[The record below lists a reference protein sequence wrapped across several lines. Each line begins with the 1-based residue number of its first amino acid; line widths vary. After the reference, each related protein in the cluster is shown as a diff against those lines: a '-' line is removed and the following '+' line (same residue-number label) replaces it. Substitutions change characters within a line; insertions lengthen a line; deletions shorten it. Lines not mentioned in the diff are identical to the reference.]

1 MFGCPTLEGIRWKE
15 RYYLE
20 GALLLG
26 CVRSLALLLPPLL
39 LAAIVARAQDSP
51 RLRAAADGRT
61 NLEGRTISRIDFDPP
76 MQPLPPDELERLLP
90 LRAGSPLKMDDVR
103 AALQKLY
110 ETGRYSDVSVDA
122 EPDGDRVA
130 LRISTELN
138 YFVGGV
144 TLEGA
149 ADPPNKAQLLT
160 AAKLDLGAPFSGTD
174 VGQAIENMQGR
185 LRANGLFQAKIQ
197 YQLDRNPSTEE
208 VGIDFDLNAGDRAR
222 FDGVKLTGT
231 FNRTPEDIIKS
242 TGWRRGFAFIS
253 WPGWRQATDSRVQG
267 GLARVRQSFQRED
280 RLQVR
285 VTLERLEY
293 HDKTNTVTPTLM
305 IDNGPVIEVHI
316 TGASVSRGRLRQLI
330 PIYEERTVDRSL
342 LVEGAR
348 NLVDYFQSQ
357 GYFDAAADFTEE
369 SEAAGVQVID
379 YTIARNA
386 RHKLVHIEL
395 DGNSFFTG
403 ETIRER
409 LTTRTAGFLHL
420 RYGRYSQKLRD
431 RDRDS
436 IADLYRTNGFRD
448 VMVIAT
454 AIDDYQGRHDQIG
467 LRFDIQEGPQWFVS
481 KLEMEGVSDSDAA
494 YLRTIVQST
503 EGQAYSEANIAADR
517 DTILGF
523 YFNNGYP
530 DAAFDW
536 TETPGPGPSRMQL
549 HYVIRPG
556 KRQFVRDVLVRGLDT
571 TQPSLV
577 QNRIHLRAADA
588 ISQSQIADSQ
598 QKLYDLGI
606 FSKVQTA
613 LQNPDGMEER
623 KYVLFQLDE
632 ANKYSFNVGVGAE
645 LARIGGGVTTFD
657 APAGQTGFSPRVTL
671 GISRLNLL
679 GLAHTLSL
687 QTLASTLEQRA
698 VASYLA
704 PQFTGHENLTFTVS
718 ALFDNS
724 RDVRT
729 FAAQRWE
736 GSLQLGQRL
745 SRANSLQYRLSYRRA
760 SVKDLKI
767 SPQLIPL
774 FSQPDRVTQFS
785 MSFIQDRRD
794 DPIDTHHGIYNT
806 VDAGVS
812 LPVLGTSTDFT
823 RLLLRNS
830 SYHRVSRTVV
840 LARTVQ
846 FGYIQ
851 RLAGLSQIPL
861 AERFFAGGAS
871 SQRAFPDNQAGPR
884 DPETGFPLGGTA
896 LLFHS
901 TELRFPLLGDNV
913 GGVLFHDMGNV
924 YTDIRNMSFRFR
936 QRDIRDFDYMVHAVG
951 FGIRYRTPVGPLR
964 VDFSV
969 SPNSPR
975 FKGFQGTLE
984 QLLACDPRLLPEQ
997 LPPACRGVPQRI
1009 SQFQFHFSLG
1019 QTF

>member
-1 MFGCPTLEGIRWKE
+1 
-15 RYYLE
+15 
-20 GALLLG
+20 LG
-26 CVRSLALLLPPLL
+26 SVRSLALLFPLLL
-39 LAAIVARAQDSP
+39 LAATVVRAQDSP
-51 RLRAAADGRT
+51 RPPAGADGRT
-61 NLEGRTISRIDFDPP
+61 NLEGRVIRRIVFDPP
-76 MQPLPPDELERLLP
+76 AQPLPPDELERLLP
-90 LRAGSPLKMDDVR
+90 FHGGSPLKMDDVR
-103 AALQKLY
+103 SALQMLY
-110 ETGRYSDVSVDA
+110 KTGRYFDVSIDA
-122 EPDGDRVA
+122 EPAGDAVD

-138 YFVGGV
+138 YFVGYV
-144 TLEGA
+144 TLDGA

-185 LRANGLFQAKIQ
+185 LRANGLYQARIQ
-197 YQLDRNPSTEE
+197 YELDRNPSTEE
-208 VGIDFDLNAGDRAR
+208 MGISFDLDAGNRAR

-231 FNRTPEDIIKS
+231 FNREPDDIIKS

-253 WPGWRQATDSRVQG
+253 WPGWRQATDNRVQS
-267 GLARVRQSFQRED
+267 GLARVRQSLQRQN

-285 VTLERLEY
+285 VTLDRLEY
-293 HDKTNTVTPTLM
+293 HDKTNTVTPTLL
-305 IDNGPVIEVHI
+305 IDGGPIIEVRT

-342 LVEGAR
+342 LLEGAR
-348 NLVDYFQSQ
+348 NLVDYFQSE
-357 GYFDAAADFTEE
+357 GYFEAMADFTEE
-369 SEAAGVQVID
+369 AETADVQVID

-386 RHKLVHIEL
+386 RHKLVKIDL
-395 DGNSFFTG
+395 AGNRYFTA

-448 VMVIAT
+448 VMVTAT
-454 AIDDYQGRHDQIG
+454 AIDDYQGGHDQIG
-467 LRFDIQEGPQWFVS
+467 LRFVIQEGPQWFVS
-481 KLEMEGVSDSDAA
+481 KLELEGVSESDAA

-503 EGQAYSEANIAADR
+503 QGQAYSEANIAADR
-517 DTILGF
+517 DAILTF

-530 DAAFDW
+530 DATFDW
-536 TETPGPGPSRMQL
+536 TETPGSAPARMEL

-556 KRQFVRDVLVRGLDT
+556 ERRLVRDVLVRGLDT

-577 QNRIHLRAADA
+577 QNRIQLHAADA

-657 APAGQTGFSPRVTL
+657 APAGQTGFSPRITL

-698 VASYLA
+698 VTSYQA
-704 PQFTGHENLTFTVS
+704 PQFTGNANLTATVS

-724 RDVRT
+724 HDVRT

-736 GSLQLGQRL
+736 GSMQLSQRL
-745 SRANSLQYRLSYRRA
+745 SRANSLQYRLSYRRV

-774 FSQPDRVTQFS
+774 LSQPDRVTQFS

-794 DPIDTHHGIYNT
+794 DPVDTHHGIYNT
-806 VDAGVS
+806 IDAGVS
-812 LPVLGTSTDFT
+812 IPVLGTAVDFT

-830 SYHRVSRTVV
+830 TYHRLSRDIV

-846 FGYIQ
+846 FGVIQ
-851 RLAGLSQIPL
+851 RLAGVPDIPL

-884 DPETGFPLGGTA
+884 DLETGFPLGGTA

-924 YTDIRNMSFRFR
+924 YSDIRSMSFRFR
-936 QRDIRDFDYMVHAVG
+936 QRNIQDFDYMVHAVG
-951 FGIRYRTPVGPLR
+951 FGIRYRTPVGPIR

-975 FKGFQGTLE
+975 FHGFQGTLD
-984 QLLACDPRLLPEQ
+984 QLLANQGTLTD
-997 LPPACRGVPQRI
+997 QRI
-1009 SQFQFHFSLG
+1009 NQFQFHFSLG

>member
-1 MFGCPTLEGIRWKE
+1 
-15 RYYLE
+15 
-20 GALLLG
+20 
-26 CVRSLALLLPPLL
+26 VRSLALLLPPLL
-39 LAAIVARAQDSP
+39 LAATVVRAQDSP
-51 RLRAAADGRT
+51 RPRAVADGRT
-61 NLEGRTISRIDFDPP
+61 DLEGRTISRIEFAPP
-76 MQPLPPDELERLLP
+76 NQPLPTDELERLLP
-90 LRAGSPLKMDDVR
+90 LHAGSPLKMDEVR

-110 ETGRYSDVSVDA
+110 ETGRFSDVSVDA
-122 EPDGDRVA
+122 EPAGEAVA

-138 YFVGGV
+138 YFVGSV

-160 AAKLDLGAPFSGTD
+160 AAKLDLGAPFSGPD
-174 VGQAIENMQGR
+174 VGQAIENMQDR
-185 LRANGLFQAKIQ
+185 LRANGLYQAKIQ

-208 VGIDFDLNAGDRAR
+208 AGIRFDLDAGDRAR
-222 FDGVKLTGT
+222 FDRVKLTGT
-231 FNRTPEDIIKS
+231 FLRAPEDVIKS

-253 WPGWRQATDSRVQG
+253 WPGWRPATDNRVQS

-285 VTLERLEY
+285 VTLDRLEY
-293 HDKTNTVTPTLM
+293 HDKTNTVTPTLS
-305 IDNGPVIEVHI
+305 IDNGPIIEVRT

-330 PIYEERTVDRSL
+330 PIYAERTVDRSL
-342 LVEGAR
+342 LAEGAR

-369 SEAAGVQVID
+369 AGTAGVQVID

-395 DGNSFFTG
+395 AGNRFFSN

-409 LTTRTAGFLHL
+409 LTTREAGWLYL

-436 IADLYRTNGFRD
+436 IADLYRSNGFRD
-448 VMVIAT
+448 VMVT
-454 AIDDYQGRHDQIG
+454 ASAVDNYRGRQDHLG
-467 LRFDIQEGPQWFVS
+467 LRFDILEGPQWLVS
-481 KLEMEGVSDSDAA
+481 KLEMEGVSESDAA
-494 YLRTIVQST
+494 YLRTIVQSA

-536 TETPGPGPSRMQL
+536 TETPGQAPYRMEL
-549 HYVIRPG
+549 HYAIRPG
-556 KRQFVRDVLVRGLDT
+556 KRQLVRDVLVRGLDN

-577 QNRIHLRAADA
+577 QNRIQLRAGDT

-598 QKLYDLGI
+598 QKLYDLSI

-613 LQNPDGMEER
+613 LQNPDGVEES

-632 ANKYSFNVGVGAE
+632 ADQYSFNVGVGAE

-657 APAGQTGFSPRVTL
+657 APAGRTGFSPRITL
-671 GISRLNLL
+671 GISRLNVL
-679 GLAHTLSL
+679 GLAHTISL

-698 VASYLA
+698 LASYVA
-704 PQFTGHENLTFTVS
+704 PQFTGNENLTLTVS

-729 FAAQRWE
+729 FAAQREE
-736 GSLQLGQRL
+736 GSVQLGQRL
-745 SRANSLQYRLSYRRA
+745 SRANSLQYRLSFRRA
-760 SVKDLKI
+760 TVKDLKI
-767 SPQLIPL
+767 SPFLIPL
-774 FSQPDRVTQFS
+774 LSQPVQVGQFS
-785 MSFIQDRRD
+785 MSFVQDRRD
-794 DPIDTHHGIYNT
+794 DPVDSHHGIYNT
-806 VDAGVS
+806 IDAGIS
-812 LPVLGTSTDFT
+812 LPVFGTRTDFT
-823 RLLLRNS
+823 RLLMRNS
-830 SYHRVSRTVV
+830 TYHRLSREVV
-840 LARTVQ
+840 LARSLQ
-846 FGYIQ
+846 FGFIQ
-851 RLAGLSQIPL
+851 RLAGIPQIPL

-884 DPETGFPLGGTA
+884 DLETGFPLGGSA

-924 YTDIRNMSFRFR
+924 YPDIKDISFRFR
-936 QRDIRDFDYMVHAVG
+936 QQNIQDFDYMVQAVG

-964 VDFSV
+964 VDLSF

-975 FKGFQGTLE
+975 FHGFQGTLD
-984 QLLACDPRLLPEQ
+984 QLLANQGTLTD
-997 LPPACRGVPQRI
+997 QRI
-1009 SQFQFHFSLG
+1009 NQFQFHFSLG

>member
-1 MFGCPTLEGIRWKE
+1 MGG
-15 RYYLE
+15 
-20 GALLLG
+20 
-26 CVRSLALLLPPLL
+26 VRSLALLLPPLL
-39 LAAIVARAQDSP
+39 LAVTVARAQDSP
-51 RLRAAADGRT
+51 RPRAAADGRT
-61 NLEGRTISRIDFDPP
+61 NTQGRTNTEDRTNLEGRVISRIDFDPP
-76 MQPLPPDELERLLP
+76 NQPLPTDELERLLP

-103 AALQKLY
+103 ATLQKLY

-122 EPDGDRVA
+122 EPAGDGVA
-130 LRISTELN
+130 VRISTELN

-185 LRANGLFQAKIQ
+185 LRANGLYHARIQ

-208 VGIDFDLNAGDRAR
+208 VGIDFDLDSGDRAR

-231 FNRTPEDIIKS
+231 FNREPEDVIRS
-242 TGWRRGFAFIS
+242 AGWRRGFAFIS
-253 WPGWRQATDSRVQG
+253 WPGWRQATENRVQS

-285 VTLERLEY
+285 VTLDRLEY
-293 HDKTNTVTPTLM
+293 HDQTNAVTPTLL
-305 IDNGPVIEVHI
+305 IDSGPIIQVRTV
-316 TGASVSRGRLRQLI
+316 GAPVSRGRLRQLI

-342 LVEGAR
+342 LLEGAR

-357 GYFDAAADFTEE
+357 GYFEAAADFTEE
-369 SEAAGVQVID
+369 SETAGVQVID

-395 DGNSFFTG
+395 AGNRFFTA
-403 ETIRER
+403 ETVRER
-409 LTTRTAGFLHL
+409 LATRTAGFLHL

-448 VMVIAT
+448 VMVTAT
-454 AIDDYQGRHDQIG
+454 AVDDYQGRRDQIA

-481 KLEMEGVSDSDAA
+481 KLEMEGVSESDAA
-494 YLRTIVQST
+494 YLRTVVQST
-503 EGQAYSEANIAADR
+503 EGQVYSEANIAADR

-530 DAAFDW
+530 NATFDW
-536 TETPGPGPSRMQL
+536 TETPGPAPARMQL
-549 HYVIRPG
+549 HYAIRPG
-556 KRQFVRDVLVRGLDT
+556 NRQFVRDVLVRGLDT

-577 QNRIHLRAADA
+577 QNRIKLRAADA

-613 LQNPDGMEER
+613 LQNPDGIEER

-657 APAGQTGFSPRVTL
+657 APAGRTGFSPRVTL

-687 QTLASTLEQRA
+687 QTLTSTLEQRA
-698 VASYLA
+698 VTTYLA
-704 PQFTGHENLTFTVS
+704 PQFTGNENLTATVS

-736 GSLQLGQRL
+736 GSMQLGQRL

-774 FSQPDRVTQFS
+774 LSQPVRVTQFS

-794 DPIDTHHGIYNT
+794 DPVDTHRGIYNT
-806 VDAGVS
+806 IDAGVS
-812 LPVLGTSTDFT
+812 LPVLGTATDFT
-823 RLLLRNS
+823 RLLVRNS
-830 SYHRVSRTVV
+830 TYHRLSRDVV

-846 FGYIQ
+846 FGFIQ
-851 RLAGLSQIPL
+851 RLAGVREIPL

-884 DPETGFPLGGTA
+884 DLETGFPLGGTA

-924 YTDIRNMSFRFR
+924 YSNIKSMSFRFR
-936 QRDIRDFDYMVHAVG
+936 QRNIQDFDYMVHAVG
-951 FGIRYRTPVGPLR
+951 FGIRYRTPVGPIR
-964 VDFSV
+964 VDFSF

-975 FKGFQGTLE
+975 FHGFQGTLD
-984 QLLACDPRLLPEQ
+984 QLLANQGTLTD
-997 LPPACRGVPQRI
+997 QRI
-1009 SQFQFHFSLG
+1009 NQFQFHFSLG

>member
-1 MFGCPTLEGIRWKE
+1 VVSRFE
-15 RYYLE
+15 RKLAE

-26 CVRSLALLLPPLL
+26 GVRSLALLLPPLL
-39 LAAIVARAQDSP
+39 LAVTVARAQDSP
-51 RLRAAADGRT
+51 RPRAAADGRT
-61 NLEGRTISRIDFDPP
+61 NTQGRTNTEDRTNLEGRIISRIDFDPP
-76 MQPLPPDELERLLP
+76 NQPLPTDELERLLP

-103 AALQKLY
+103 ATLQKLY

-122 EPDGDRVA
+122 EPAGDGVA
-130 LRISTELN
+130 VRISTELN

-185 LRANGLFQAKIQ
+185 LRANGLYHARIQ

-208 VGIDFDLNAGDRAR
+208 VGIDFDLDSGDRAR

-231 FNRTPEDIIKS
+231 FNREPEDVIRS
-242 TGWRRGFAFIS
+242 AGWRRGFAFIS
-253 WPGWRQATDSRVQG
+253 WPGWRQATENRVQS

-285 VTLERLEY
+285 VTLDRLEY
-293 HDKTNTVTPTLM
+293 HDQTNAVTPTLL
-305 IDNGPVIEVHI
+305 IDSGPIIQVRTV
-316 TGASVSRGRLRQLI
+316 GAPVSRGRLRQLI

-342 LVEGAR
+342 LLEGAR

-357 GYFDAAADFTEE
+357 GYFEAAADFTEE
-369 SEAAGVQVID
+369 SETAGVQVID

-395 DGNSFFTG
+395 AGNRFFTA
-403 ETIRER
+403 ETVRER
-409 LTTRTAGFLHL
+409 LATRTAGFLHL

-448 VMVIAT
+448 VMVTAT
-454 AIDDYQGRHDQIG
+454 AVDDYQGRRDQIA

-481 KLEMEGVSDSDAA
+481 KLEMEGVSESDAA
-494 YLRTIVQST
+494 YLRTVVQST
-503 EGQAYSEANIAADR
+503 EGQVYSEANIAADR

-530 DAAFDW
+530 NATFDW
-536 TETPGPGPSRMQL
+536 TETPGPAPARMQL
-549 HYVIRPG
+549 HYAIRPG
-556 KRQFVRDVLVRGLDT
+556 NRQFVRDVLVRGLDT

-577 QNRIHLRAADA
+577 QNRIKLRAADA

-613 LQNPDGMEER
+613 LQNPDGIEER

-657 APAGQTGFSPRVTL
+657 APAGRTGFSPRVTL

-687 QTLASTLEQRA
+687 QTLTSTLEQRA
-698 VASYLA
+698 VTTYLA
-704 PQFTGHENLTFTVS
+704 PQFTGNENLTATVS

-736 GSLQLGQRL
+736 GSMQLGQRL

-774 FSQPDRVTQFS
+774 LSQPVRVTQFS

-794 DPIDTHHGIYNT
+794 DPVDTHRGIYNT
-806 VDAGVS
+806 IDAGVS
-812 LPVLGTSTDFT
+812 LPVLGTATDFT
-823 RLLLRNS
+823 RLLVRNS
-830 SYHRVSRTVV
+830 TYHRLSRDVV

-846 FGYIQ
+846 FGFIQ
-851 RLAGLSQIPL
+851 RLAGVREIPL

-884 DPETGFPLGGTA
+884 DLETGFPLGGTA

-924 YTDIRNMSFRFR
+924 YTDIKTMSFRFR
-936 QRDIRDFDYMVHAVG
+936 QRNIQDFDYMVHAVG
-951 FGIRYRTPVGPLR
+951 FGIRYRTPVGPIR
-964 VDFSV
+964 VDFSF

-975 FKGFQGTLE
+975 FHGFQGTLD
-984 QLLACDPRLLPEQ
+984 QLLANQGTLTD
-997 LPPACRGVPQRI
+997 QRI
-1009 SQFQFHFSLG
+1009 NQFQFHFSLG

>member
-1 MFGCPTLEGIRWKE
+1 MVARFE
-15 RYYLE
+15 RKSAG

-26 CVRSLALLLPPLL
+26 SVRSLALLLPPLL
-39 LAAIVARAQDSP
+39 LAVTVARAQDSP
-51 RLRAAADGRT
+51 RPRAAADGRT
-61 NLEGRTISRIDFDPP
+61 NTQGRRNTEDRTNLEGRVISRIDFDPP
-76 MQPLPPDELERLLP
+76 DQPLPTDELERLLP
-90 LRAGSPLKMDDVR
+90 LHAGSPLKMDDVR
-103 AALQKLY
+103 ATLQKLY

-122 EPDGDRVA
+122 EPAGDGVA
-130 LRISTELN
+130 VRISTELN

-185 LRANGLFQAKIQ
+185 LRANGLYHARIQ

-208 VGIDFDLNAGDRAR
+208 VGIDFDLDSGDRAR

-231 FNRTPEDIIKS
+231 FNREPEDVIRS
-242 TGWRRGFAFIS
+242 AGWRRGFAFIS
-253 WPGWRQATDSRVQG
+253 WPGWRQATENRVQS

-285 VTLERLEY
+285 VTLDRLEY
-293 HDKTNTVTPTLM
+293 HDKTNAVTPTLL
-305 IDNGPVIEVHI
+305 IDSGPIIQVRTV
-316 TGASVSRGRLRQLI
+316 GAPVSRGRLRQLI

-342 LVEGAR
+342 LLEGAR

-357 GYFDAAADFTEE
+357 GYFEAAADFTEE
-369 SEAAGVQVID
+369 SETAGVQVID

-386 RHKLVHIEL
+386 RHKLVRIEL
-395 DGNSFFTG
+395 AGNRFFTA
-403 ETIRER
+403 ETVRER
-409 LTTRTAGFLHL
+409 LATRTAGFLHL

-448 VMVIAT
+448 VMVTAT
-454 AIDDYQGRHDQIG
+454 AVDDYQGRRDQIA

-481 KLEMEGVSDSDAA
+481 KLEMEGVSESDAA
-494 YLRTIVQST
+494 YLRTVVQST
-503 EGQAYSEANIAADR
+503 EGQVYSEANIAADR

-530 DAAFDW
+530 NATFDW
-536 TETPGPGPSRMQL
+536 TETPGPAPARMQL
-549 HYVIRPG
+549 HYAIRPG
-556 KRQFVRDVLVRGLDT
+556 NRQFVRDLLVRGLDT

-577 QNRIHLRAADA
+577 QNRIKLRAADA

-613 LQNPDGMEER
+613 LQNPDGIEER

-687 QTLASTLEQRA
+687 QTLTSTLEQRA
-698 VASYLA
+698 VTTYLA
-704 PQFTGHENLTFTVS
+704 PQFTGNENLTATVS

-736 GSLQLGQRL
+736 GSMQLGQRL

-774 FSQPDRVTQFS
+774 LSQPVRVTQFS

-794 DPIDTHHGIYNT
+794 DPVDTHRGIYNT
-806 VDAGVS
+806 IDAGVS
-812 LPVLGTSTDFT
+812 LPVLGTATDFT
-823 RLLLRNS
+823 RLLVRNS
-830 SYHRVSRTVV
+830 TYHRLSRDVV

-846 FGYIQ
+846 FGFIQ
-851 RLAGLSQIPL
+851 RLAGVREIPL

-884 DPETGFPLGGTA
+884 DLETGFPLGGTA

-924 YTDIRNMSFRFR
+924 YTDIKTMSFRFR
-936 QRDIRDFDYMVHAVG
+936 QRNIQDFDYMVHAVG
-951 FGIRYRTPVGPLR
+951 FGIRYRTPVGPIR
-964 VDFSV
+964 VDFSF

-975 FKGFQGTLE
+975 FHGFQGTLD
-984 QLLACDPRLLPEQ
+984 QLLANQGTLTD
-997 LPPACRGVPQRI
+997 QRI
-1009 SQFQFHFSLG
+1009 NQFQFHFSLG

>member
-1 MFGCPTLEGIRWKE
+1 MVSRFE
-15 RYYLE
+15 RKLAE

-26 CVRSLALLLPPLL
+26 GVRSLALLLPPLL
-39 LAAIVARAQDSP
+39 LAVTVARAQDSP
-51 RLRAAADGRT
+51 RPRAAADGRT
-61 NLEGRTISRIDFDPP
+61 NTQGRTNTEDRTNLEGRIISRIDFDPP
-76 MQPLPPDELERLLP
+76 NQPLPTDELERLLP

-103 AALQKLY
+103 ATLQKLY

-122 EPDGDRVA
+122 EPAGDGVA
-130 LRISTELN
+130 VRISTELN

-185 LRANGLFQAKIQ
+185 LRANGLYHARIQ

-208 VGIDFDLNAGDRAR
+208 VGIDFDLDSGDRAR

-231 FNRTPEDIIKS
+231 FNREPEDVIRS
-242 TGWRRGFAFIS
+242 AGWRRGFAFIS
-253 WPGWRQATDSRVQG
+253 WPGWRQATENRVQS

-285 VTLERLEY
+285 VTLDRLEY
-293 HDKTNTVTPTLM
+293 HDQTNAVTPTLL
-305 IDNGPVIEVHI
+305 IDSGPIIQVRTV
-316 TGASVSRGRLRQLI
+316 GAPVSRGRLRQLI

-342 LVEGAR
+342 LLEGAR

-357 GYFDAAADFTEE
+357 GYFEAAADFTEE
-369 SEAAGVQVID
+369 SETAGVQVID

-395 DGNSFFTG
+395 AGNRFFTA
-403 ETIRER
+403 ETVRER
-409 LTTRTAGFLHL
+409 LATRTAGFLHL

-448 VMVIAT
+448 VMVTAT
-454 AIDDYQGRHDQIG
+454 AVDDYQGRRDQIA

-481 KLEMEGVSDSDAA
+481 KLEMEGVSESDAA
-494 YLRTIVQST
+494 YLRTVVQST
-503 EGQAYSEANIAADR
+503 EGQVYSEANIAADR

-530 DAAFDW
+530 NATFDW
-536 TETPGPGPSRMQL
+536 TETPGPAPARMQL
-549 HYVIRPG
+549 HYAIRPG
-556 KRQFVRDVLVRGLDT
+556 NRQFVRDVLVRGLDT

-577 QNRIHLRAADA
+577 QNRIKLRAADA

-613 LQNPDGMEER
+613 LQNPDGIEER

-657 APAGQTGFSPRVTL
+657 APAGRTGFSPRVTL

-687 QTLASTLEQRA
+687 QTLTSTLEQRA
-698 VASYLA
+698 VTTYLA
-704 PQFTGHENLTFTVS
+704 PQFTGNENLTATVS

-736 GSLQLGQRL
+736 GSMQLGQRL

-774 FSQPDRVTQFS
+774 LSQPVRVTQFS

-794 DPIDTHHGIYNT
+794 DPVDTHRGIYNT
-806 VDAGVS
+806 IDAGVS
-812 LPVLGTSTDFT
+812 LPVLGTATDFT
-823 RLLLRNS
+823 RLLVRNS
-830 SYHRVSRTVV
+830 TYHRLSRDVV

-846 FGYIQ
+846 FGFIQ
-851 RLAGLSQIPL
+851 RLAGVREIPL

-884 DPETGFPLGGTA
+884 DLETGFPLGGTA

-924 YTDIRNMSFRFR
+924 YTDIKTMSFRFR
-936 QRDIRDFDYMVHAVG
+936 QRNIQDFDYMVHAVG
-951 FGIRYRTPVGPLR
+951 FGIRYRTPVGPIR
-964 VDFSV
+964 VDFSF

-975 FKGFQGTLE
+975 FHGFQGTLD
-984 QLLACDPRLLPEQ
+984 QLLANQGTLTD
-997 LPPACRGVPQRI
+997 QRI
-1009 SQFQFHFSLG
+1009 NQFQFHFSLG

>member
-1 MFGCPTLEGIRWKE
+1 M
-15 RYYLE
+15 
-20 GALLLG
+20 
-26 CVRSLALLLPPLL
+26 RSLALLLPPLL
-39 LAAIVARAQDSP
+39 LAATVVRAQDSP
-51 RLRAAADGRT
+51 RPRAVADGRT
-61 NLEGRTISRIDFDPP
+61 DLEGRTISRIDFDPP
-76 MQPLPPDELERLLP
+76 NQPLPTDELERLLP
-90 LRAGSPLKMDDVR
+90 LHAGSPLKMDEVR

-110 ETGRYSDVSVDA
+110 ETGRFSDVSVDA
-122 EPDGDRVA
+122 EPAGEAVA

-138 YFVGGV
+138 YFVGSV

-160 AAKLDLGAPFSGTD
+160 AAKLDLGAPFSGPD
-174 VGQAIENMQGR
+174 VGQAIENMQDR
-185 LRANGLFQAKIQ
+185 LRANGLYQAKIQ

-208 VGIDFDLNAGDRAR
+208 AGIRFDLDAGDRAR
-222 FDGVKLTGT
+222 FDRVKLTGT
-231 FNRTPEDIIKS
+231 FLRAPEDVIKS

-253 WPGWRQATDSRVQG
+253 WPGWRPATDNRVQS

-285 VTLERLEY
+285 VTLDRLEY
-293 HDKTNTVTPTLM
+293 HDKTNTVTPTLS
-305 IDNGPVIEVHI
+305 IDNGPIIEVRT

-330 PIYEERTVDRSL
+330 PIYAERTVDRSL
-342 LVEGAR
+342 LAEGAR

-369 SEAAGVQVID
+369 AGTAGVQVID

-395 DGNSFFTG
+395 AGNRFFSN

-409 LTTRTAGFLHL
+409 LTTREAGWLYL

-436 IADLYRTNGFRD
+436 IADLYRSNGFRD
-448 VMVIAT
+448 VMVT
-454 AIDDYQGRHDQIG
+454 ASAVDNYRGRQDHLG
-467 LRFDIQEGPQWFVS
+467 LRFDILEGPQWLVS
-481 KLEMEGVSDSDAA
+481 KLEMEGVSESDAA
-494 YLRTIVQST
+494 YLRTIVQSA

-530 DAAFDW
+530 DAAFYW
-536 TETPGPGPSRMQL
+536 TETPGQAPYRMEL
-549 HYVIRPG
+549 HYAIRPG
-556 KRQFVRDVLVRGLDT
+556 KRQLVRDVLVRGLDN

-577 QNRIHLRAADA
+577 QNRIQLRAGDT

-598 QKLYDLGI
+598 QKLYDLSI

-613 LQNPDGMEER
+613 LQNPDGVEES

-632 ANKYSFNVGVGAE
+632 ADQYSFNVGVGAE

-657 APAGQTGFSPRVTL
+657 APAGRTGFSPRITL
-671 GISRLNLL
+671 GISRLNVL
-679 GLAHTLSL
+679 GLAHTISL

-698 VASYLA
+698 LASYVA
-704 PQFTGHENLTFTVS
+704 PQFTGNENLTLTVS

-729 FAAQRWE
+729 FAAQREE
-736 GSLQLGQRL
+736 GSVQLGQRL
-745 SRANSLQYRLSYRRA
+745 SRANSMQYRLSFRRA
-760 SVKDLKI
+760 TVKDLKI
-767 SPQLIPL
+767 SPFLIPL
-774 FSQPDRVTQFS
+774 LSQPVQVGQFS
-785 MSFIQDRRD
+785 MSFVQDRRD
-794 DPIDTHHGIYNT
+794 DPVDSHHGIYNT
-806 VDAGVS
+806 IDAGIS
-812 LPVLGTSTDFT
+812 LPVFGTRTDFT
-823 RLLLRNS
+823 RLLMRNS
-830 SYHRVSRTVV
+830 TYHRLSREVV
-840 LARTVQ
+840 LARSLQ
-846 FGYIQ
+846 FGFIQ
-851 RLAGLSQIPL
+851 RLAGIPQIPL

-884 DPETGFPLGGTA
+884 DLETGFPLGGSA

-924 YTDIRNMSFRFR
+924 YSDIRNIGFRFR
-936 QRDIRDFDYMVHAVG
+936 QRDIQDFNYMVQSVG
-951 FGIRYRTPVGPLR
+951 FGIRYRTPVGPIR
-964 VDFSV
+964 VDLSF

-975 FKGFQGTLE
+975 FHGFQGTVD
-984 QLLACDPRLLPEQ
+984 QLLANQGTLTN
-997 LPPACRGVPQRI
+997 QRI
-1009 SQFQFHFSLG
+1009 NQFQFHFSLG

>member
-1 MFGCPTLEGIRWKE
+1 
-15 RYYLE
+15 
-20 GALLLG
+20 LG
-26 CVRSLALLLPPLL
+26 SVRSLALLLPLLL
-39 LAAIVARAQDSP
+39 LAPTVVRAQDSP
-51 RLRAAADGRT
+51 RPRAAADGRT
-61 NLEGRTISRIDFDPP
+61 NLEGRIISRIEFDPP
-76 MQPLPPDELERLLP
+76 NQPLPTDELERLLP
-90 LRAGSPLKMDDVR
+90 LHARSPLNMDDVR
-103 AALQKLY
+103 ATLQKLY

-122 EPDGDRVA
+122 EPAGDGVA
-130 LRISTELN
+130 VRISTELN

-185 LRANGLFQAKIQ
+185 LRANGLYHARIQ

-208 VGIDFDLNAGDRAR
+208 VGIDFDLDAGDRAR

-231 FNRTPEDIIKS
+231 FNRPPEVVIKS

-253 WPGWRQATDSRVQG
+253 WPGWRPATENRVQS

-285 VTLERLEY
+285 VTLDRLEY
-293 HDKTNTVTPTLM
+293 HDKTNTVTPTLL
-305 IDNGPVIEVHI
+305 IDNGPIIEVHI

-342 LVEGAR
+342 LLEGER

-357 GYFDAAADFTEE
+357 GYFEAAADFTEE
-369 SEAAGVQVID
+369 SETVGVEVID

-395 DGNSFFTG
+395 TGNRFFTA

-409 LTTRTAGFLHL
+409 LATRTAGLLHL

-448 VMVIAT
+448 VMVTAT
-454 AIDDYQGRHDQIG
+454 AVDDYQGRRDQIA

-481 KLEMEGVSDSDAA
+481 KLEIEGVSESDVT
-494 YLRTIVQST
+494 YLRTIVQSS
-503 EGQAYSEANIAADR
+503 EGQSYSEANIAADR
-517 DTILGF
+517 DTILGY

-536 TETPGPGPSRMQL
+536 TETLGQAPARMEL

-556 KRQFVRDVLVRGLDT
+556 NRQFVRDVLVRGLDT

-577 QNRIHLRAADA
+577 QNRIQLHAANP

-613 LQNPDGMEER
+613 LQNPDGVEER

-657 APAGQTGFSPRVTL
+657 APAGQTGFSPRITL

-687 QTLASTLEQRA
+687 QTLTSTLEQRA
-698 VASYLA
+698 VTTYLA
-704 PQFTGHENLTFTVS
+704 PQFTGNENLTATVS

-736 GSLQLGQRL
+736 GSMQLGQRL

-774 FSQPDRVTQFS
+774 LSQPVRVTQFS

-794 DPIDTHHGIYNT
+794 DPVDTHHGIYNT
-806 VDAGVS
+806 IDAGIS
-812 LPVLGTSTDFT
+812 LPVLGTATDFT
-823 RLLLRNS
+823 RLLVRNS
-830 SYHRVSRTVV
+830 TYHRLSRDVV

-846 FGYIQ
+846 FGVIQ
-851 RLAGLSQIPL
+851 RLAGIPEIPL

-884 DPETGFPLGGTA
+884 DLETGFPLGGSA

-924 YTDIRNMSFRFR
+924 YSDIKSISFRFR
-936 QRDIRDFDYMVHAVG
+936 QRDIQDFDYMPQAVG
-951 FGIRYRTPVGPLR
+951 FGIRYRTPVGPIR
-964 VDFSV
+964 VDFSF

-975 FKGFQGTLE
+975 FHGFQGTLD
-984 QLLACDPRLLPEQ
+984 QLLANQGTLTD
-997 LPPACRGVPQRI
+997 QRI
-1009 SQFQFHFSLG
+1009 NQFQFHFSLG

>member
-1 MFGCPTLEGIRWKE
+1 MVTAAPDVIP
-15 RYYLE
+15 RYTRKPAD

-26 CVRSLALLLPPLL
+26 SVRSLALLLPPLL
-39 LAAIVARAQDSP
+39 LAATVVRAQDSP
-51 RLRAAADGRT
+51 RPRAGAEGRT

-76 MQPLPPDELERLLP
+76 NQPLPTDELERLLP
-90 LRAGSPLKMDDVR
+90 LHAGSPLKMDDVR
-103 AALQKLY
+103 AALQRLY
-110 ETGRYSDVSVDA
+110 ETGRFSDVSVDA
-122 EPDGDRVA
+122 EPAGDAVA

-144 TLEGA
+144 GLEGA

-185 LRANGLFQAKIQ
+185 LRANGLYQARIQ

-208 VGIDFDLNAGDRAR
+208 AGILFDLDAGPRAR

-231 FNRTPEDIIKS
+231 FNRAPEGILRS
-242 TGWRRGFAFIS
+242 TGWRRGFAFIP
-253 WPGWRQATDSRVQG
+253 WPGWRQATDNRVQN

-285 VTLERLEY
+285 VTLDRLEY
-293 HDKTNTVTPTLM
+293 HDQTNTVTPTLM
-305 IDNGPVIEVHI
+305 IDIGPLIEVHT

-330 PIYEERTVDRSL
+330 PIYEEQTVDRSL
-342 LVEGAR
+342 LAEGAR

-357 GYFDAAADFTEE
+357 GYFDAAADFTEK
-369 SEAAGVQVID
+369 SGTAGVQVID

-395 DGNSFFTG
+395 AGNRFFTD

-409 LTTRTAGFLHL
+409 LSTKEAGFLHL

-431 RDRDS
+431 RDRDA
-436 IADLYRTNGFRD
+436 IAELYRSNGFRD
-448 VMVIAT
+448 VVVA
-454 AIDDYQGRHDQIG
+454 ASAVDDYQGRQDQLG
-467 LRFDIQEGPQWFVS
+467 LRFDIQEGPQWLVG
-481 KLEMEGVSDSDAA
+481 KLEIEGVSEPDAA
-494 YLRTIVQST
+494 YLRTIIQST
-503 EGQAYSEANIAADR
+503 EGQAYSQANIAADR

-536 TETPGPGPSRMQL
+536 TETPGQAPHRMQL
-549 HYVIRPG
+549 NYTVRPG
-556 KRQFVRDVLVRGLDT
+556 QRQFVRDVLVRGLET
-571 TQPSLV
+571 TRPSLV
-577 QNRIHLRAADA
+577 QNRIQPRAADA

-613 LQNPDGMEER
+613 LQNPDGMEDS

-632 ANKYSFNVGVGAE
+632 ANKYSFNIGVGAE

-679 GLAHTLSL
+679 GLAHTISL
-687 QTLASTLEQRA
+687 QTLTSTLEQRA
-698 VASYLA
+698 VTTYLA
-704 PQFTGHENLTFTVS
+704 PQFTGNPNLTATVS
-718 ALFDNS
+718 ALFDNA

-736 GSLQLGQRL
+736 GSMQLGQRL

-760 SVKDLKI
+760 TVKDLKI

-774 FSQPDRVTQFS
+774 LSQPVRVTQFS

-794 DPIDTHHGIYNT
+794 DPIDSHRGIYNT
-806 VDAGVS
+806 IDVGVS
-812 LPVLGTSTDFT
+812 LPILGTGTEFT

-830 SYHRVSRTVV
+830 TYHRLTREVV

-851 RLAGLSQIPL
+851 RLSGVPEIPL

-884 DPETGFPLGGTA
+884 DLETGFPLGGTA

-901 TELRFPLLGDNV
+901 TELRFPLLGDNI

-924 YTDIRNMSFRFR
+924 YTDIKSVSFRFR
-936 QRDIRDFDYMVHAVG
+936 QQNIQDFDYMVHAVG

-964 VDFSV
+964 VDFSF

-975 FKGFQGTLE
+975 FHGFQGTLD
-984 QLLACDPRLLPEQ
+984 QLLNNQGKLTD
-997 LPPACRGVPQRI
+997 QRI
-1009 SQFQFHFSLG
+1009 NQFQFHFSLG

>member
-1 MFGCPTLEGIRWKE
+1 MVTAALDAIS
-15 RYYLE
+15 RYRREPPE

-26 CVRSLALLLPPLL
+26 CVRSLALLLPPML
-39 LAAIVARAQDSP
+39 LAATVVRAQDSP
-51 RLRAAADGRT
+51 RPRAGAEGRID
-61 NLEGRTISRIDFDPP
+61 LEGRAISRIDFDPP
-76 MQPLPPDELERLLP
+76 NQPLPPDELERLLP
-90 LRAGSPLKMDDVR
+90 LHAGSPLKMDEVR

-110 ETGRYSDVSVDA
+110 ETGRFSDVSVDA
-122 EPDGDRVA
+122 EPAGDAVA

-138 YFVGGV
+138 YFVGSV
-144 TLEGA
+144 SLEGA

-174 VGQAIENMQGR
+174 VGQAIENMQDR
-185 LRANGLFQAKIQ
+185 LRANGLYHARIQ

-208 VGIDFDLNAGDRAR
+208 AGIRFDLDAGDRAR

-231 FNRTPEDIIKS
+231 FRRTPESIIRS
-242 TGWRRGFAFIS
+242 TGWRRGFAFIP
-253 WPGWRQATDSRVQG
+253 WPGWRQATDNRLQS
-267 GLARVRQSFQRED
+267 GLARVRQSFQREN

-285 VTLERLEY
+285 VTLDRLEY
-293 HDKTNTVTPTLM
+293 HDKTNTVTPTLL
-305 IDNGPVIEVHI
+305 IDNGPVIEVRT
-316 TGASVSRGRLRQLI
+316 TGAPVSRGRLRQLI

-342 LVEGAR
+342 LAEGAR

-357 GYFDAAADFTEE
+357 GYFEATADFAEE
-369 SEAAGVQVID
+369 SETAGVQVID

-386 RHKLVHIEL
+386 RHKLVRIEL
-395 DGNSFFTG
+395 AGNRFFTN

-409 LTTRTAGFLHL
+409 LSTREAGWLHL

-436 IADLYRTNGFRD
+436 IADLYRSNGFRD
-448 VMVIAT
+448 VAVT
-454 AIDDYQGRHDQIG
+454 ASAVDDYQGRQDHLG

-481 KLEMEGVSDSDAA
+481 KLEMEGVSEPDAA
-494 YLRTIVQST
+494 YLRTIIQST
-503 EGQAYSEANIAADR
+503 EGQAYSQANIAADR

-536 TETPGPGPSRMQL
+536 TETPGETPYRMEL
-549 HYVIRPG
+549 HYAIRPG

-577 QNRIHLRAADA
+577 QNRLQLRAADA
-588 ISQSQIADSQ
+588 ISQSQMADSQ

-613 LQNPDGMEER
+613 LQNPDGMEES

-657 APAGQTGFSPRVTL
+657 APAGRTGFSPRITL

-679 GLAHTLSL
+679 GLAHTVSL

-698 VASYLA
+698 VASYVA
-704 PQFTGHENLTFTVS
+704 PQFTGNENLTGTVS

-729 FAAQRWE
+729 FAAQRAE
-736 GSLQLGQRL
+736 GSVQLGQRI
-745 SRANSLQYRLSYRRA
+745 SRAVSMQYRLSFRRTT
-760 SVKDLKI
+760 VKDLKI
-767 SPQLIPL
+767 SPELVPL
-774 FSQPDRVTQFS
+774 LSQPVQIGQFS
-785 MSFIQDRRD
+785 MSFVQDRRD
-794 DPIDTHHGIYNT
+794 DPIDSHRGIYNT
-806 VDAGVS
+806 IDAGIS
-812 LPVLGTSTDFT
+812 LPVFGTRTDFT

-830 SYHRVSRTVV
+830 TYHRLSRDVV

-851 RLAGLSQIPL
+851 RLAGIPEIPL

-884 DPETGFPLGGTA
+884 DPETGFPLGGSA

-924 YTDIRNMSFRFR
+924 YSNIKSVSFRFR
-936 QRDIRDFDYMVHAVG
+936 QQNIQDFDYMVHAAGV
-951 FGIRYRTPVGPLR
+951 GIRYRTPVGPIR
-964 VDFSV
+964 VDFSF

-975 FKGFQGTLE
+975 FHGFKGSLDDLLAGKGTLT
-984 QLLACDPRLLPEQ
+984 D
-997 LPPACRGVPQRI
+997 QRI
-1009 SQFQFHFSLG
+1009 NQFQFHFSLG

>member
-1 MFGCPTLEGIRWKE
+1 MES
-15 RYYLE
+15 
-20 GALLLG
+20 
-26 CVRSLALLLPPLL
+26 VRSLALLLPPLL
-39 LAAIVARAQDSP
+39 LAATVARAQDLP
-51 RLRAAADGRT
+51 RPRAAGGST
-61 NLEGRTISRIDFDPP
+61 NFEGRTISRIDFDPP
-76 MQPLPPDELERLLP
+76 NQPLPADELERLLP
-90 LRAGSPLKMDDVR
+90 FHAGDPLKMDDVR
-103 AALQKLY
+103 TALQKLY
-110 ETGRYSDVSVDA
+110 ETGRFSDVSVDA
-122 EPDGDRVA
+122 EPAGEAVA

-144 TLEGA
+144 SLEGA

-160 AAKLDLGAPFSGTD
+160 AAKLDLGTPFSGTD
-174 VGQAIENMQGR
+174 VSQAIENMQSR
-185 LRANGLFQAKIQ
+185 LRANGLYRARIQ

-208 VGIDFDLNAGDRAR
+208 VGISFDLDPGDRAR
-222 FDGVKLTGT
+222 FDDVKLTGT
-231 FNRTPEDIIKS
+231 FKREPEDIIRS
-242 TGWRRGFAFIS
+242 TGWRRRFAFIR
-253 WPGWRQATDSRVQG
+253 WPGWRQATDNRVQS

-285 VTLERLEY
+285 VTLDRLEY
-293 HDKTNTVTPTLM
+293 HDKTNTVTPTLL
-305 IDNGPVIEVHI
+305 IDNGPIIEVHA
-316 TGASVSRGRLRQLI
+316 TGASLSRGRLRQLI

-342 LVEGAR
+342 LLEGAR

-357 GYFDAAADFTEE
+357 GYFEAAADFTEE
-369 SEAAGVQVID
+369 SETAGVQVID

-386 RHKLVHIEL
+386 RHKLVHTEL
-395 DGNSFFTG
+395 AGNRFFNG
-403 ETIRER
+403 ATIREH

-436 IADLYRTNGFRD
+436 IADLYRSNGFRD
-448 VMVIAT
+448 VVVTAT
-454 AIDDYQGRHDQIG
+454 AVDDYQGRHDQIG

-481 KLEMEGVSDSDAA
+481 KLEMEGVSESDAA
-494 YLRTIVQST
+494 YLRTVVQST

-517 DTILGF
+517 DAILGF

-536 TETPGPGPSRMQL
+536 TETPGPDPARMQL
-549 HYVIRPG
+549 HYAIRPG
-556 KRQFVRDVLVRGLDT
+556 KRQFVREVLVRGLDT

-577 QNRIHLRAADA
+577 QNRIQPRAADA

-598 QKLYDLGI
+598 QKLYDLGV

-613 LQNPDGMEER
+613 LQNPDGVEES

-657 APAGQTGFSPRVTL
+657 APAGQTGFSPRITL

-698 VASYLA
+698 VTSYVA
-704 PQFTGHENLTFTVS
+704 PQFTGNPSLTATVS

-736 GSLQLGQRL
+736 GSVQLGQRL
-745 SRANSLQYRLSYRRA
+745 SRANSLQYRLSYRR
-760 SVKDLKI
+760 SRVKDLRI

-774 FSQPDRVTQFS
+774 LSQPVRVTQFS

-794 DPIDTHHGIYNT
+794 DPVDTHHGIYNT
-806 VDAGVS
+806 IDAGVS
-812 LPVLGTSTDFT
+812 LPVLGTATDFT
-823 RLLLRNS
+823 RLLVRNS
-830 SYHRVSRTVV
+830 TYHRLSRDVV

-851 RLAGLSQIPL
+851 RLAGVLEIPL

-884 DPETGFPLGGTA
+884 DLETGFPLGGTA

-924 YTDIRNMSFRFR
+924 YTDIRTMSFRFR
-936 QRDIRDFDYMVHAVG
+936 QRNIQDFDYTVHAVG
-951 FGIRYRTPVGPLR
+951 FGIRYRTPVGPIR
-964 VDFSV
+964 VDFSY
-969 SPNSPR
+969 SPNAPR
-975 FKGFQGTLE
+975 FHGFQGTLD
-984 QLLACDPRLLPEQ
+984 QLLANQGTLTD
-997 LPPACRGVPQRI
+997 QRI
-1009 SQFQFHFSLG
+1009 NAFQFHFSLG

>member
-1 MFGCPTLEGIRWKE
+1 MVTATPDVIPRTE
-15 RYYLE
+15 RKPPE

-26 CVRSLALLLPPLL
+26 GVRSLALLLLPLL
-39 LAAIVARAQDSP
+39 LAATVVRAQDSP
-51 RLRAAADGRT
+51 RPQAVAGDRT

-76 MQPLPPDELERLLP
+76 HQPLPADELERLLP
-90 LRAGSPLKMDDVR
+90 LHAGSPLKMDDVR

-110 ETGRYSDVSVDA
+110 ETGRFSDISVDA
-122 EPDGDRVA
+122 GPAGDAVA

-138 YFVGGV
+138 YFVGSV

-160 AAKLDLGAPFSGTD
+160 AAKLDLGTPFSGTD
-174 VGQAIENMQGR
+174 VGQALENMQDR
-185 LRANGLFQAKIQ
+185 LRANGLYEAKIQ

-208 VGIDFDLNAGDRAR
+208 VGIRFELDTGDRAH

-231 FNRTPEDIIKS
+231 FTRPPEGIIRS

-253 WPGWRQATDSRVQG
+253 WPGWRQATDNRVQS
-267 GLARVRQSFQRED
+267 GLTRVRQFFQREN
-280 RLQVR
+280 RVQVR
-285 VTLERLEY
+285 VTLDRLEY
-293 HDKTNTVTPTLM
+293 HDKTNTVTPTLL
-305 IDNGPVIEVHI
+305 IDNGPLIEVRT

-330 PIYEERTVDRSL
+330 PIYAERTVDRSL
-342 LVEGAR
+342 LAEGAR

-357 GYFDAAADFTEE
+357 GYFDAAAEFTEG
-369 SEAAGVQVID
+369 SGGAGVQVID
-379 YTIARNA
+379 YTITRKV

-395 DGNSFFTG
+395 AGNRFFTS

-409 LTTRTAGFLHL
+409 LSTREAGFLYL

-431 RDRDS
+431 QDRDA
-436 IADLYRTNGFRD
+436 IADLYRSNGFRD
-448 VMVIAT
+448 VAVT
-454 AIDDYQGRHDQIG
+454 ASVIDDYRGHQDQLG
-467 LRFDIQEGPQWFVS
+467 LRFDIQEGPQWLVS
-481 KLEMEGVSDSDAA
+481 KLEMEGVSESDAA
-494 YLRTIVQST
+494 YLRTMIQST
-503 EGQAYSEANIAADR
+503 EGQAYSEADIAADR
-517 DTILGF
+517 DTILVF

-536 TETPGPGPSRMQL
+536 TETPGPAPYRMNL
-549 HYVIRPG
+549 HYAIRPG
-556 KRQFVRDVLVRGLDT
+556 QRQFVREVLVRGLDI

-577 QNRIHLRAADA
+577 QKRIQLHAGDA

-613 LQNPDGMEER
+613 LQNPNGVEES
-623 KYVLFQLDE
+623 KYALFQLDE
-632 ANKYSFNVGVGAE
+632 ADQYSFNVGVGAE

-657 APAGQTGFSPRVTL
+657 APAGQTGFSPRITL
-671 GISRLNLL
+671 GISRLNVL
-679 GLAHTLSL
+679 GLAHTVSL

-698 VASYLA
+698 LASYVA
-704 PQFTGHENLTFTVS
+704 PQFTGNENLTLTVS

-729 FAAQRWE
+729 FAAQREE
-736 GSLQLGQRL
+736 GSVQLGQRL
-745 SRANSLQYRLSYRRA
+745 SRANSLQYRLSFRRA
-760 SVKDLKI
+760 TVKDLKI
-767 SPQLIPL
+767 SPFLIPL
-774 FSQPDRVTQFS
+774 LSQPVQVGQFS
-785 MSFIQDRRD
+785 MSFVQDRRD
-794 DPIDTHHGIYNT
+794 DPVDSHHGIYNT
-806 VDAGVS
+806 IDAGIS
-812 LPVLGTSTDFT
+812 LPVFGTRTDFT
-823 RLLLRNS
+823 RVLMRNS
-830 SYHRVSRTVV
+830 TYHRLSREVV

-851 RLAGLSQIPL
+851 RLAGIPEIPL

-884 DPETGFPLGGTA
+884 DPTTGFPLGGGA

-924 YTDIRNMSFRFR
+924 YSDIRNISFRFR
-936 QRDIRDFDYMVHAVG
+936 QRDIQDFDYMVHSVG

-964 VDFSV
+964 VDLSFS
-969 SPNSPR
+969 PDSPR
-975 FKGFQGTLE
+975 FHGFQGTLD
-984 QLLACDPRLLPEQ
+984 QLLANQGTLTN
-997 LPPACRGVPQRI
+997 QRI
-1009 SQFQFHFSLG
+1009 NQFQFHFSLG

>member
-1 MFGCPTLEGIRWKE
+1 MVTATPDAIPRPE
-15 RYYLE
+15 RKPPE
-20 GALLLG
+20 GALSLG
-26 CVRSLALLLPPLL
+26 GVRSLALLLPPLL
-39 LAAIVARAQDSP
+39 LAATVVRAQESP
-51 RLRAAADGRT
+51 RPQAGAEGRT

-76 MQPLPPDELERLLP
+76 NQPLPADELERLLP
-90 LRAGSPLKMDDVR
+90 LHAGSPLKMDEVR

-122 EPDGDRVA
+122 EPAGGAVA

-138 YFVGGV
+138 YFVGSV
-144 TLEGA
+144 SLEGA

-174 VGQAIENMQGR
+174 VAQAIENMQDR
-185 LRANGLFQAKIQ
+185 LRANGLYQAKIQ

-208 VGIDFDLNAGDRAR
+208 AGIRFDLDAGERAR

-231 FNRTPEDIIKS
+231 FTRPPEGIIRS
-242 TGWRRGFAFIS
+242 TGWRRGFAFIP
-253 WPGWRQATDSRVQG
+253 WPGWRQATDNRVQS
-267 GLARVRQSFQRED
+267 GLARVRQSFQREN
-280 RLQVR
+280 RVQVR
-285 VTLERLEY
+285 VTLDRLEY
-293 HDKTNTVTPTLM
+293 HDKTNTVTPTLL
-305 IDNGPVIEVHI
+305 IDNGPLIEVRT

-330 PIYEERTVDRSL
+330 PIYAERTVDRSL
-342 LVEGAR
+342 LAEGAR

-357 GYFDAAADFTEE
+357 GYFDAAAEFTEG
-369 SEAAGVQVID
+369 SGGAGVQVID
-379 YTIARNA
+379 YAITRNV

-395 DGNSFFTG
+395 AGNRFFSN

-409 LTTRTAGFLHL
+409 LSTREAGFLYV

-431 RDRDS
+431 QDRDA
-436 IADLYRTNGFRD
+436 IADLYRSNGFRD
-448 VMVIAT
+448 VAVT
-454 AIDDYQGRHDQIG
+454 ASVIDDYRDHQDQLG
-467 LRFDIQEGPQWFVS
+467 LRFDIQEGPQWLVS
-481 KLEMEGVSDSDAA
+481 KLEMEGVSEPDAA
-494 YLRTIVQST
+494 YLRTTIQST

-517 DTILGF
+517 DTILVF

-536 TETPGPGPSRMQL
+536 TEMPGPAPYRMNL
-549 HYVIRPG
+549 HYAIRPG
-556 KRQFVRDVLVRGLDT
+556 QRQFVRDVLVRGLDI

-577 QNRIHLRAADA
+577 QNRIQLHPGDA

-613 LQNPDGMEER
+613 LQNPDGVEES
-623 KYVLFQLDE
+623 KYALFQLDE
-632 ANKYSFNVGVGAE
+632 ADQYSFNVGVGAE

-657 APAGQTGFSPRVTL
+657 APAGQTGFSPRITL
-671 GISRLNLL
+671 GISRLNVL
-679 GLAHTLSL
+679 GLAHTVSL

-698 VASYLA
+698 LATYVA
-704 PQFTGHENLTFTVS
+704 PQFTGNENLTATVS

-729 FAAQRWE
+729 FAAQREE
-736 GSLQLGQRL
+736 GSVQLGQRL
-745 SRANSLQYRLSYRRA
+745 SRANSLQYRLSFRRA
-760 SVKDLKI
+760 TVKDLKI
-767 SPQLIPL
+767 SPFLIPL
-774 FSQPDRVTQFS
+774 LSQPVQVGQFS
-785 MSFIQDRRD
+785 MSFVQDRRD
-794 DPIDTHHGIYNT
+794 DPVDSHHGIYNT
-806 VDAGVS
+806 VDAGIS
-812 LPVLGTSTDFT
+812 LPVFGTRTDFT
-823 RLLLRNS
+823 RLLMRNS
-830 SYHRVSRTVV
+830 TYHRLSREVV

-851 RLAGLSQIPL
+851 RLAGIPEIPL

-884 DPETGFPLGGTA
+884 DPTTGFPLGGSA

-924 YTDIRNMSFRFR
+924 YSDIRNLSFRFR
-936 QRDIRDFDYMVHAVG
+936 QRNIQDFDYMVHSVG

-964 VDFSV
+964 VDLSFS
-969 SPNSPR
+969 PDSPR
-975 FKGFQGTLE
+975 FHGFQGTLD
-984 QLLACDPRLLPEQ
+984 QLLANQGTLTN
-997 LPPACRGVPQRI
+997 QRI
-1009 SQFQFHFSLG
+1009 NQFQFHFSLG